1 MYDGFCMVCDLLCER
16 KSILNQK
23 KAGNTMFLFR
33 ILQGALIGLGAVLPG
48 ISGGVLAVIFG
59 VYQPIMECLANPMK
73 GVKKHLKLL
82 MPIGI
87 GVVVGFLGIA
97 KVLAFLLDRYPNP
110 SVCLFVGLIAGM
122 LPSLYREA
130 GEQGRNRNSFI
141 ALGAAFAVV
150 LALLVTLRVIQLAI
164 VPNFAWYLFCGFCL
178 ALSVIAPG
186 MSFSTLLMPLGLY
199 TPFIDGIGN
208 IDFGVLIPGGVGALL
223 TVILFSRAVDSLMK
237 SHYSVMFHGIIGV
250 VVAATLVIIPFASF
264 ASVGSAVVNI
274 VCMAAG
280 VACALALDKFNSSVE
295 KA

>member
-1 MYDGFCMVCDLLCER
+1 M
-16 KSILNQK
+16 NQK
-23 KAGNTMFLFR
+23 KQGNAQFLFR
-33 ILQGALIGLGAVLPG
+33 ILQGSLIGLGAVLPG

-59 VYQPIMECLANPMK
+59 VYQPIMEVLSDPMHA
-73 GVKKHLKLL
+73 VKKHMKLL

-97 KVLAFLLDRYPNP
+97 KVLAFLLERYPDP

-130 GEQGRNRNSFI
+130 GERGRNKNSFI
-141 ALGAAFAVV
+141 AMIAAFVFI
-150 LALLVTLRVIQLAI
+150 LALLVTLKVIQVNI

-223 TVILFSRAVDSLMK
+223 TVILFSRAVASLMS
-237 SHYSVMFHGIIGV
+237 SHYSVMFHGIIGI
-250 VVAATLVIIPFASF
+250 VVAATLVIVPFA
-264 ASVGSAVVNI
+264 
-274 VCMAAG
+274 
-280 VACALALDKFNSSVE
+280 
-295 KA
+295 

>member
-1 MYDGFCMVCDLLCER
+1 M
-16 KSILNQK
+16 
-23 KAGNTMFLFR
+23 NTQFLFR

-82 MPIGI
+82 LPIGV

-97 KVLAFLLDRYPNP
+97 KVLAFLLERYPDP

-130 GEQGRNRNSFI
+130 GEQGRNKNSFI
-141 ALGAAFAVV
+141 GMGVAFVAV
-150 LALLVTLRVIQLAI
+150 LTLLVTLRVIQVSI
-164 VPNFAWYLFCGFCL
+164 TPNFVWYLFCGFCL

-208 IDFGVLIPGGVGALL
+208 IDFGVLVPGGIGALL
-223 TVILFSRAVDSLMK
+223 TVVLFSQAVNYLMNK
-237 SHYSVMFHGIIGV
+237 HYSVMFHSIIGI
-250 VVAATLVIIPFASF
+250 VVAATIVIIPFASF
-264 ASVGSAVVNI
+264 TAGVGSALVNV
-274 VCMAAG
+274 VCMAGG
-280 VACALALDKFNSSVE
+280 VAAALALDKFNSSVE
-295 KA
+295 KK

>member
-1 MYDGFCMVCDLLCER
+1 M
-16 KSILNQK
+16 NQNMK
-23 KAGNTMFLFR
+23 KTGNVKFLFR

-59 VYQPIMECLANPMK
+59 VYQPIMECLANPLQ
-73 GVKKHLKLL
+73 GVKKHLKML

-97 KVLAFLLDRYPNP
+97 KVLAFLLERYPDP
-110 SVCLFVGLIAGM
+110 SVCLFIGLIAGM

-130 GEQGRNRNSFI
+130 GEQGRNKNSFI
-141 ALGAAFAVV
+141 SLGAAFAVV
-150 LALLVTLRVIQLAI
+150 LALLVTLRVIQLNI
-164 VPNFAWYLFCGFCL
+164 VPNFAWFLFCGFCL

-199 TPFIDGIGN
+199 TPFIDGIGS
-208 IDFGVLIPGGVGALL
+208 IDFGVLIPGGIGALL

-237 SHYSVMFHGIIGV
+237 HHYSVMFHGIIGV

-280 VACALALDKFNSSVE
+280 VVCALALDKFNSSVE
-295 KA
+295 KD

>member
-1 MYDGFCMVCDLLCER
+1 M
-16 KSILNQK
+16 K
-23 KAGNTMFLFR
+23 KTGNVKFLFR

-59 VYQPIMECLANPMK
+59 VYQPIMECLANPLQ
-73 GVKKHLKLL
+73 GVKKHLKML

-97 KVLAFLLDRYPNP
+97 KVLAFLLERYPDP
-110 SVCLFVGLIAGM
+110 SVCLFIGLIAGM

-130 GEQGRNRNSFI
+130 GEQGRNKNSFI
-141 ALGAAFAVV
+141 SLGAAFAVV
-150 LALLVTLRVIQLAI
+150 LALLVTLRVIQLNI
-164 VPNFAWYLFCGFCL
+164 VPNFAWFLFCGFCL

-199 TPFIDGIGN
+199 TPFIDGIGS
-208 IDFGVLIPGGVGALL
+208 IDFGVLIPGGIGALL

-237 SHYSVMFHGIIGV
+237 HHYSVMFHGIIGV

-280 VACALALDKFNSSVE
+280 VMCALALDKFNSSVE
-295 KA
+295 KD

>member
-1 MYDGFCMVCDLLCER
+1 M
-16 KSILNQK
+16 K
-23 KAGNTMFLFR
+23 KTGNVKFLFR

-59 VYQPIMECLANPMK
+59 VYQPIMECLANPLQ
-73 GVKKHLKLL
+73 GVKKHLKML

-97 KVLAFLLDRYPNP
+97 KVLAFLLERYPDP
-110 SVCLFVGLIAGM
+110 SVCLFIGLIAGM

-130 GEQGRNRNSFI
+130 GEQGRNKNSFI
-141 ALGAAFAVV
+141 SLGAAFAVV
-150 LALLVTLRVIQLAI
+150 LALLVTLKVIQVNI

-199 TPFIDGIGN
+199 TPFIDGIG
-208 IDFGVLIPGGVGALL
+208 DLSFGVLIPGGVGALL
-223 TVILFSRAVDSLMK
+223 TVILFSQAVNSLMK
-237 SHYSVMFHGIIGV
+237 HHYSVMFHAIIGV
-250 VVAATLVIIPFASF
+250 VVAATIVIVPFGSF
-264 ASVGSAVVNI
+264 AAGVGSVAVNV
-274 VCMAAG
+274 VCMAVG
-280 VACALALDKFNSSVE
+280 VICALALDKFNSSVE

>member
-1 MYDGFCMVCDLLCER
+1 M
-16 KSILNQK
+16 NQNMK
-23 KAGNTMFLFR
+23 KTGNVKFLFR

-59 VYQPIMECLANPMK
+59 VYQPIMECLANPLQ
-73 GVKKHLKLL
+73 GVKKHLKML

-97 KVLAFLLDRYPNP
+97 KVLAFLLERYPDP
-110 SVCLFVGLIAGM
+110 SVCLFIGLIAGM

-130 GEQGRNRNSFI
+130 GEQGRNKNSFI
-141 ALGAAFAVV
+141 SLGAAFAVV
-150 LALLVTLRVIQLAI
+150 LALLVTLRVIQLNI
-164 VPNFAWYLFCGFCL
+164 VPNFAWFLFCGFCL

-199 TPFIDGIGN
+199 TPFIDGIGS
-208 IDFGVLIPGGVGALL
+208 IDFGVLIPGGIGALL

-237 SHYSVMFHGIIGV
+237 HHYSVMFHGIIGV

-264 ASVGSAVVNI
+264 ASVGSAVVNV

-280 VACALALDKFNSSVE
+280 VMCALALDKFNSSVE
-295 KA
+295 KD

>member
-1 MYDGFCMVCDLLCER
+1 M
-16 KSILNQK
+16 NQK
-23 KAGNTMFLFR
+23 KQGNAQFLFR
-33 ILQGALIGLGAVLPG
+33 ILQGSLIGLGAVLPG

-59 VYQPIMECLANPMK
+59 VYQPIMEVLSDPMHA
-73 GVKKHLKLL
+73 VKKHMKLL

-97 KVLAFLLDRYPNP
+97 KVLAFLLERYPDP

-130 GEQGRNRNSFI
+130 GERGRNKNSFI
-141 ALGAAFAVV
+141 AMIAAFVFI
-150 LALLVTLRVIQLAI
+150 LALLVTLKVIQVNI

-223 TVILFSRAVDSLMK
+223 TVILFSRAVASLMN
-237 SHYSVMFHGIIGV
+237 SHYSVMFHGIIGI
-250 VVAATLVIIPFASF
+250 VVAATIVIVPFASF
-264 ASVGSAVVNI
+264 ASIGSAVANI
-274 VCMAAG
+274 VCLIAG
-280 VACALALDKFNSSVE
+280 VVCALALDKFNSSVE

>member
-1 MYDGFCMVCDLLCER
+1 M
-16 KSILNQK
+16 NQNMK
-23 KAGNTMFLFR
+23 KTGNVKFLFR

-59 VYQPIMECLANPMK
+59 VYQPIMECLANPLQ
-73 GVKKHLKLL
+73 GVKKHLKML

-97 KVLAFLLDRYPNP
+97 KVLAFLLERYPDP
-110 SVCLFVGLIAGM
+110 SVCLFIGLIAGM

-130 GEQGRNRNSFI
+130 GEQGRNKNSFI
-141 ALGAAFAVV
+141 SLGAAFAVV
-150 LALLVTLRVIQLAI
+150 LALLVTLRVIQLNI
-164 VPNFAWYLFCGFCL
+164 VPNFAWFLFCGFCL

-199 TPFIDGIGN
+199 TPFIDGIGS
-208 IDFGVLIPGGVGALL
+208 IDFGVLIPGGIGALL

-237 SHYSVMFHGIIGV
+237 HHYSVMFHGIIGV

-280 VACALALDKFNSSVE
+280 VMCALALDKFNSSVE
-295 KA
+295 KD